1 VTTSSSLWPLPRF
14 GTAAIAALLAA
25 AVTPVCAQTVDRR
38 PVTLVVPIAAGG
50 GVDTIGRVF
59 AGELAERLKQPW
71 VVENRPGA
79 GGVVGV
85 DSVAKATPDGHTML
99 VIETSAVLQ
108 KWLHKDVHFD
118 VVADFAPVAQMATT
132 PLFLFANPSLPVVN
146 LKELIAYA
154 KANPGKLSVGTPGV
168 GSPHHLAVAML
179 NAAAGIDI
187 TNVPYKGTAP
197 ALNDLLSGQIPLMW
211 ATPNVVLQYVET
223 GKLKA
228 LAVGSPE
235 RVAILPN
242 VPTVAESALPGF
254 DVSVWFG
261 IAAPAKTPPEIIE
274 RVSREIAAID
284 NMADVQ
290 KKTAPLGYNL
300 SYMDSAHFAA
310 KVAADHARY
319 GKVIRDAG
327 ITPD

>member
-1 VTTSSSLWPLPRF
+1 MRLADKTLRLALVFLAS
-14 GTAAIAALLAA
+14 TAAATAL
-25 AVTPVCAQTVDRR
+25 AQPASDTR

-59 AGELAERLKQPW
+59 AAILSDRLKQPW

-79 GGVVGV
+79 GGAIGI
-85 DSVAKATPDGHTML
+85 DSVAKATADGHTML

-108 KWLHKDVHFD
+108 KWLHRNVPFD

-132 PLFLFANPSLPVVN
+132 PLLLFAGPSLPVSN

-154 KANPGKLSVGTPGV
+154 KTNPGKLSVGTPGI
-168 GSPHHLAVAML
+168 GSPHHLAAAML

-187 TNVPYKGTAP
+187 THVPYKGTAP
-197 ALNDLLSGQIPLMW
+197 ALNDILGGQIPLIW
-211 ATPNVVLQYVET
+211 STPNVVMQYVES
-223 GKLKA
+223 GKLKP

-235 RVAILPN
+235 RIALLPK
-242 VPTVAESALPGF
+242 VPTVSESGVGGF

-261 IAAPAKTPPEIIE
+261 IAAPAKTPRDIIE
-274 RVSREIAAID
+274 RVSYEIGEID
-284 NMADVQ
+284 RIGDLAV
-290 KKTAPLGYNL
+290 KLAPLGYEL
-300 SYMDSAHFAA
+300 KYLDSERFAE
-310 KVAADHARY
+310 KIAADHARY
-319 GKVIRDAG
+319 GKVIRDVG